1 MCVLACESACAGT
14 FVWPEWGA
22 DVDVSSLKCAISV
35 FSFGTM
41 CSLTNYST
49 KHLTR

>member
-1 MCVLACESACAGT
+1 MCLRVSQRGRVYICVAGCGCLE
-14 FVWPEWGA
+14 FEV
-22 DVDVSSLKCAISV
+22 CNYV